1 MENLKAGGEGVAGK
15 RVVNDSLQP
24 YQSEA
29 SLVILSLALLNRRRR
44 FLHGNLLQKANAED
58 DSSLVMRSEYGQK
71 FVCNVP
77 AIPALEREE
86 TTENAEA
93 LAIGVVADVVA
104 AAFYVRS
111 CIKKVI
117 FVSFHV
123 VYRR

>member
-1 MENLKAGGEGVAGK
+1 MLTVGLIRLCLAALDLGELTDVSYDMTIKDVPLGF
-15 RVVNDSLQP
+15 
-24 YQSEA
+24 EH
-29 SLVILSLALLNRRRR
+29 LSLTPPLATSD
-44 FLHGNLLQKANAED
+44 QDKANAED

-111 CIKKVI
+111 CIKKVMTEE
-117 FVSFHV
+117 FCNDES
-123 VYRR
+123 